1 MKNII
6 KIASALM
13 GAVLFMAQPIASN
26 AAANGNIDE
35 NIVKVPEI
43 GIEVNVPAQYDFL
56 FDRQRSYRKNI
67 DEYPASPFHLRPT

>member
-1 MKNII
+1 MKRLIIIILTRKKMKNII

-35 NIVKVPEI
+35 NI
-43 GIEVNVPAQYDFL
+43 
-56 FDRQRSYRKNI
+56 
-67 DEYPASPFHLRPT
+67 